1 MPSEYMAQVL
11 DSIEGSAMNGRTL
24 TPERYAF
31 GRRVAAFAVVLSALL
46 LGLTVPA
53 LAASS
58 GYILQQTIHE
68 YAGNV
73 NFCGESAIVS
83 TADNRSWALSN
94 DANDPCSTSSNTW
107 SAPAGFLGVNAYGY
121 FHGALCGDTGNYFN
135 ASSAYNFGV
144 GETICGDQGCGEYFT
159 HATQAFWSVPADS
172 YLPGKEDSPQVSY
185 YC

>member
-1 MPSEYMAQVL
+1 MKS
-11 DSIEGSAMNGRTL
+11 RTL
-24 TPERYAF
+24 ALEWNTF
-31 GRRVAAFAVVLSALL
+31 GQKVGMVAVVLTALL
-46 LGLTVPA
+46 LGVAVPA

-58 GYILQQTIHE
+58 GYVLQQTTYE

-94 DANDPCSTSSNTW
+94 DANDPCSTTSNTW
-107 SAPAGFLGVNAYGY
+107 SAPSGFLGVNAYGY
-121 FHGALCGDTGNYFN
+121 FAGALCGDTGNYFN

-144 GETICGDQGCGEYFT
+144 GETICGNQGCGEYFT
-159 HATQAFWSVPADS
+159 HATQAFWSVSNNS

>member
-1 MPSEYMAQVL
+1 MAQVL
-11 DSIEGSAMNGRTL
+11 DSIEGGAMNGRTL
-24 TPERYAF
+24 THKRNTF
-31 GRRVAAFAVVLSALL
+31 GRKVATLAVVLTALL
-46 LGLTVPA
+46 LGLTVRA

-58 GYILQQTIHE
+58 GYVLQQTIYE
-68 YAGNV
+68 YSGDV

-94 DANDPCSTSSNTW
+94 DANDPCSTFSNTW

-121 FHGALCGDTGNYFN
+121 FKGALCGDTGNYFN

-144 GETICGDQGCGEYFT
+144 GETICGNQGCGQYFT
-159 HATQAFWSVPADS
+159 HATQAFWSVPNNS
-172 YLPGKEDSPQVSY
+172 YFPGKEDSPKVSY